1 MILYKDILAKLKA
14 AGYTSYT
21 IRQRGLISQKTL
33 TALRKNE
40 PINTKTI
47 DAICS
52 LLKCQ
57 PGDLLE
63 YVEDQPGD

>member
-1 MILYKDILAKLKA
+1 MIIYKSVLSKLKE
-14 AGYTSYT
+14 AGHTTYS
-21 IRQRGLISQKTL
+21 IRQSGLLSQKTL

-40 PINTKTI
+40 PVNTKTI
-47 DAICS
+47 DTLCS

-63 YVEDQPGD
+63 YVEDTPEE

>member
-1 MILYKDILAKLKA
+1 MIRYKDVLAKLKA

-21 IRQRGLISQKTL
+21 IRQMGLVSQKTL
-33 TALRKNE
+33 TALRNND
-40 PINTKTI
+40 PVSTTTI
-47 DAICS
+47 DTLCG

-63 YVEDQPGD
+63 YSEDLPEE